1 MGRTPM
7 RKLTAAVISVVAL
20 GGIATILFSSFA
32 QQGPA
37 GREITV
43 ALNAEPNNLD
53 PASAPFAANLR
64 VTYSI
69 FDTLIARHYQAE
81 LQEPERGLT
90 LRPGLAEAWRRL
102 DDRTLELTLRRDVTF
117 HDGRALTSADVVF
130 SLSKERI
137 FGDNAVAVQARP
149 YLGDIAS
156 VQAIDAHTVRVASAR
171 PNATLE
177 YQLAS
182 PQAAIVPADA
192 YARGVDTF
200 KRHPIGTGPLKFK
213 RWRDGERLEFEA
225 NEAYF
230 GGAPNFQ
237 RLTFRFVPEQSSRI
251 AGLVSGE
258 FDLIVQVTPDQ
269 IGVLRS
275 YPDIR
280 IAAGPLQSTQ
290 EILFDTRHAAVAS
303 PAIRQALSLA
313 IDRAA
318 IVRTILH
325 GQTSIPTSWQI
336 PEMGAIYQKDR
347 DALRYDVARARQ
359 LLREGGYNGEV
370 ITLRFPSGYYPNG
383 DAVVQAVANMWNAVG
398 VTTRIVATETIG
410 QITAGGSAASLIAF
424 SYDMP
429 LPEKA
434 VCAYRGPNTWS
445 ARWMPSMTVF
455 YDGCRVLPGVFQTEE
470 RQRLFATM
478 LDDIEAATPS
488 ALLYQQPQAFAMRRT
503 VRFQPYPHLVMDF
516 RRGAFGTEEA
526 SH

>member
-1 MGRTPM
+1 M
-7 RKLTAAVISVVAL
+7 RKLTAAAVIAIAL
-20 GGIATILFSSFA
+20 GTAATILFAGFA
-32 QQGPA
+32 GHEPA

-64 VTYSI
+64 VTHSI
-69 FDTLIARHYQAE
+69 FDTLIARDYRTEIQDPA
-81 LQEPERGLT
+81 RGLT

-102 DDRTLELTLRRDVTF
+102 DERTIELTLRRGVTF
-117 HDGRALTSADVVF
+117 HSGRALTSADVVF

-137 FGDNAVAVQARP
+137 FGDAAIAAQARP

-156 VQAIDAHTVRVASAR
+156 VEAVDSHTVRVASAR

-192 YARGVDTF
+192 YAGGADAF
-200 KRHPIGTGPLKFK
+200 KRHPIGTGPLRFK

-225 NEAYF
+225 NESYF
-230 GGAPNFQ
+230 GGAPNFR

-275 YPDIR
+275 YRDIH
-280 IAAGPLQSTQ
+280 IATAPLQSTQ
-290 EILFDTRHAAVAS
+290 EILFDTRHAVVSNALV
-303 PAIRQALSLA
+303 RRALSLA

-347 DALRYDVARARQ
+347 NALAYDPGLARQ

-370 ITLRFPSGYYPNG
+370 VTLRFPSGYYPNG
-383 DAVVQAVANMWNAVG
+383 DAIAQAVANMWNAVG
-398 VTTRIVATETIG
+398 VTTRIAATETIG
-410 QITAGGSAASLIAF
+410 QITAGGSAASLISF
-424 SYDMP
+424 TYDMP
-429 LPEKA
+429 MPEKA
-434 VCAYRGPNTWS
+434 VCAYRGPSTWS
-445 ARWMPSMTVF
+445 AQWMPRMTVF
-455 YDGCRVLPGVFQTEE
+455 YDGCGRLPGLFQADE
-470 RQRLFATM
+470 RRQLFATM
-478 LDDIEAATPS
+478 LDDIEAAMPS
-488 ALLYQQPQAFAMRRT
+488 ALLYQQPQAFAMRRAIG
-503 VRFQPYPHLVMDF
+503 FQPYPHLVMDF
-516 RRGAFGTEEA
+516 RKDAFSIGETG
-526 SH
+526 H